1 MGAVLGAVPCV
12 VERLRVDIVCSR
24 RGVGLSPVP
33 LPGSCRAAWKWQV
46 EPMLNGV
53 SHMDRQVLPLRWMLA
68 GAKRYA
74 RKRSVYK
81 VYTRTMTR
89 SRITWPTGCR
99 ARAGVLVESQ
109 PRRSS

>member
-12 VERLRVDIVCSR
+12 VERLRGHRVFSAW
-24 RGVGLSPVP
+24 GGPVP

-74 RKRSVYK
+74 RKRR
-81 VYTRTMTR
+81 VYTRDHDTITG
-89 SRITWPTGCR
+89 TWPCKLDLD
-99 ARAGVLVESQ
+99 ARVDS
-109 PRRSS
+109 PYRKT

>member
-12 VERLRVDIVCSR
+12 VERLRGHRVFSAW
-24 RGVGLSPVP
+24 GGPVP

-74 RKRSVYK
+74 RKRL
-81 VYTRTMTR
+81 VYTRDHDTTMTDPAPVVLPGDHVW
-89 SRITWPTGCR
+89 SRDFTGSGNR
-99 ARAGVLVESQ
+99 RAG
-109 PRRSS
+109 